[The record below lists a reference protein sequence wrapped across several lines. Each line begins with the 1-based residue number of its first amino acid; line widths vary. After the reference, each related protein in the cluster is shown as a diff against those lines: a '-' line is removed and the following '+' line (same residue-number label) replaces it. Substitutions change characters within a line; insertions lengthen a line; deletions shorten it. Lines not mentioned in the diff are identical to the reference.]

1 MRKKKGK
8 FKYSKKREKG
18 VGGFLENKNEIKY
31 KLKKKKLKYSI
42 ASHLALCN
50 GLSSPA
56 GR

>member
-8 FKYSKKREKG
+8 FKYSKKRERG